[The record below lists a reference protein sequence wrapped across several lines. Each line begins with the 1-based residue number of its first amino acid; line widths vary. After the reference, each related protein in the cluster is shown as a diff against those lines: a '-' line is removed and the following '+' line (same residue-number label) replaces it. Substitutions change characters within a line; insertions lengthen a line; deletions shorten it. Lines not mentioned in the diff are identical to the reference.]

1 MTIIKLDA
9 IDSTSSYLS
18 ALWRQGLFAPPVAV
32 YTSNQTAGRGRR
44 GDLWQSDPHK
54 NLTISFLLDYCSKDA
69 TQSFALIMQ
78 TSLVVMRLLGQLGV
92 PDLAIKWPND
102 IMSGAK
108 KICGILVERALLG
121 SQSSPFVVGV
131 GINVNQHHFEGL
143 THATSVMLKINE
155 IHDIDG
161 LARRLSASVEEAM
174 SGQLEL
180 EPQAYV
186 ALLSQFE
193 EVLYQKGDYCEV
205 SVNQGDYQRVKILG
219 INQDGRLQVQDAN
232 QHHFLLDSSETRFV
246 YAEKC

>member
-1 MTIIKLDA
+1 
-9 IDSTSSYLS
+9 
-18 ALWRQGLFAPPVAV
+18 
-32 YTSNQTAGRGRR
+32 
-44 GDLWQSDPHK
+44 
-54 NLTISFLLDYCSKDA
+54 
-69 TQSFALIMQ
+69 
-78 TSLVVMRLLGQLGV
+78 
-92 PDLAIKWPND
+92 
-102 IMSGAK
+102 MSGAK

-219 INQDGRLQVQDAN
+219 VNQDGRLQVQDAN